1 MSGRGDTPYSQL
13 LPSATH
19 SRRATS
25 EQPSEIHSLA
35 QHLPSCLQ
43 LKFYRATATLKMQLQ
58 SHSNEGAGR
67 RTSSLDKWKLL
78 LVLAAS
84 CLTARARPR
93 RMLSFLLQQ
102 LNSLNLRD
110 MMVHAPWAKTRYITV
125 DGSSELNLT
134 QLRSRF
140 KLENKMPT
148 TYLSSQFV

>member
-13 LPSATH
+13 PPSVTH
-19 SRRATS
+19 STRATS

-43 LKFYRATATLKMQLQ
+43 LKFYRATAMLKMQLQ
-58 SHSNEGAGR
+58 SHSSEGAGK
-67 RTSSLDKWKLL
+67 RTSSLDKWELL

-84 CLTARARPR
+84 CLTAPARPC
-93 RMLSFLLQQ
+93 RMLSFLLEQC
-102 LNSLNLRD
+102 NSLNFRGTL
-110 MMVHAPWAKTRYITV
+110 VHASWAKTRYVTV
-125 DGSSELNLT
+125 DSSSELNLT
-134 QLRSRF
+134 QLRSWF